1 MQDYFFLDGGAY
13 GDAAMNEISR
23 KCAAMLV
30 PGTYTDEQK
39 RKLDKVAKKY
49 GCAVRWVKV
58 GYDDE
63 NEDD

>member
-1 MQDYFFLDGGAY
+1 MQDYFFLDGGLY
-13 GDAAMNEISR
+13 GDAMEEISR

-30 PGTYTDEQK
+30 PGTYTDKQK
-39 RKLDKVAKKY
+39 RKLDKIAKKY
-49 GCAVRWVKV
+49 RCSVRWVKV